1 MVTSVGNER
10 TLRLAVGP
18 FDILRN
24 TIRMSRVYQVL
35 ALWLLV
41 SVMLMPAPAY
51 SAQLELEIRDDL
63 VYLNAEYVSLIGVLR
78 GLADEAQLRLES
90 EVPLT
95 QPITMQLK
103 GVTVQRALQR
113 LLSRESYTLAF
124 EQTETDIR
132 VKGVNIFRKLA
143 DMKES
148 DFAEIETVVYE
159 PESLPESSLSLPDGG
174 PPVVSEGPT
183 IRTYDQVSLN
193 TALSNDY
200 LADEIDS
207 DDDNPDGLPV
217 PMSSSDNSPNPRT
230 LLQGAGVRITR
241 VDPSS
246 IFTEFGLKT
255 GDLVTDVNGQK
266 VANPKEFV
274 EALRTAS
281 AGQTSIRIA
290 RKDEKGE
297 LNPIYIQV
305 QPQTPEL

>member
-24 TIRMSRVYQVL
+24 TFRMSRVYQVL

-41 SVMLMPAPAY
+41 SAMLMPAPAY

-78 GLADEAQLRLES
+78 GLADKAQLRLES

-159 PESLPESSLSLPDGG
+159 PESLPEPSRSLPDGA
-174 PPVVSEGPT
+174 PPVVGEGPS
-183 IRTYDQVSLN
+183 IRTYDQASLN

-200 LADEIDS
+200 LADELDT
-207 DDDNPDGLPV
+207 DDADGLPV
-217 PMSSSDNSPNPRT
+217 PMPSGDNRPNPGG
-230 LLQGAGVRITR
+230 LFQGAGVRITR

-246 IFTEFGLKT
+246 IFTEFGLKS

-266 VANPKEFV
+266 VGNPKEFV

-281 AGQTSIRIA
+281 SGQTSIRIA
-290 RKDEKGE
+290 RKDEKGDF
-297 LNPIYIQV
+297 NPIYIQV
-305 QPQTPEL
+305 QPQTPDL